1 MALIRSASYTN
12 YGPGRWILKEG
23 HSPENM
29 YLIIKGSI
37 RLTKYVYNPIS
48 KKKDLI
54 EYCKL
59 SEKKSFGVSSIKF
72 NTLRKISAQSLST
85 FFSIEHLFI
94 V

>member
-1 MALIRSASYTN
+1 MALIRNASYSS

-29 YLIIKGSI
+29 YLIIKGSV

-48 KKKDLI
+48 KILDLI

-59 SEKKSFGVSSIKF
+59 NENKSFGVSSVKF
-72 NTLRKISAQSLST
+72 NTRRTTSAQSLSI
-85 FFSIEHLFI
+85 FL
-94 V
+94 